1 MSHFSPDQLDW
12 LGTGAGTLTTIAFV
26 PQVWKTWK
34 TRSTADL
41 SLGMWTLFSLGVALW
56 VVYGVLLGATPII
69 WFNAITLV
77 LASSLLYL
85 KLRHR

>member
-1 MSHFSPDQLDW
+1 MNHLSPDQLDW
-12 LGTGAGTLTTIAFV
+12 LGTGAGTLTTIAFL
-26 PQVWKTWK
+26 PQVWKTWR

-41 SLGMWTLFSLGVALW
+41 SLAMWSLFSLGVALW
-56 VVYGVLLGATPII
+56 VVYGALLGATPIV

-85 KLRHR
+85 KIRHR